1 MFCPYICSILTH
13 SQPTGPKSD
22 RRAGQPERLFLSEY
36 VENGADYEFRVYR
49 DTAGEAEE
57 TPAREKLQ
65 HNVLAIL
72 TDIIE
77 FKEKI
82 KASNI

>member
-1 MFCPYICSILTH
+1 MFCLYICCIPTH
-13 SQPTGPKSD
+13 SQPTAPESQ
-22 RRAGQPERLFLSEY
+22 RRTGLLLSGY
-36 VENGADYEFRVYR
+36 VEIWADYEFRVYR
-49 DTAGEAEE
+49 DTAGEGEGEE
-57 TPAREKLQ
+57 SPAREKLQ

-82 KASNI
+82 RASNI